1 MTRFGRRWTAAFG
14 LLLTT
19 TACGSS
25 DTADAG
31 TDVGPIERP
40 PTPASEFTPVVLED
54 TVDRLL
60 AVINEGTI
68 EPMHMVVLLKNLD
81 TFFEPIATGASRA
94 MGELGVTGNVLGPT
108 DQSPDDSTTSQDLQ
122 NQQIEQ
128 AVAGG
133 AEGIGVSPYGDV
145 NAAAVDKAVANGAHV
160 VTLDTD
166 VAASKRSLYVG
177 ALNTSVG
184 ATAANT
190 LIAMLPP
197 PPGTVIVHGTS
208 GADWVD
214 GYARTQGAREVIQ
227 AAGYAPV
234 VSEAVFS
241 AEEAVDIDLMKQNIA
256 AANPPVVGM
265 VGLFNISYRCVMGA
279 DAAGIPDVPIVAF
292 DFDPRTVDYM
302 RQERIKAT
310 HTQRQYYEG
319 YLVPYILYGIRT
331 IGLDATREILAP
343 LMDGDSRVN
352 IGLDVVPFDKIDAY
366 NAFLDEIGAGQ

>member
-1 MTRFGRRWTAAFG
+1 MTRVGRRWTAAFG

-25 DTADAG
+25 DTPDAG

-40 PTPASEFTPVVLED
+40 PTLESEFTPVELEE

-145 NAAAVDKAVANGAHV
+145 NAAAVDKAVASGAHV

-177 ALNTSVG
+177 VINTSVG

-197 PPGTVIVHGTS
+197 PPGTVIVHGNT

-234 VSEAVFS
+234 VSEAAF
-241 AEEAVDIDLMKQNIA
+241 AAGEDVDIDYMKQNIA
-256 AANPPVVGM
+256 TANPPVVGM

-302 RQERIKAT
+302 RQGRIKAT

-319 YLVPYILYGIRT
+319 YLVPYILYGIKT
-331 IGLDATREILAP
+331 IGLDATREILGP

>member
-1 MTRFGRRWTAAFG
+1 MTRVGRCWTAAFG

-19 TACGSS
+19 AACGSS
-25 DTADAG
+25 DTAGPD
-31 TDVGPIERP
+31 TDVEHIERP
-40 PTPASEFTPVVLED
+40 PTPASEFTPVVLEE
-54 TVDRLL
+54 TVDRLI
-60 AVINEGTI
+60 ARINESTV
-68 EPMHMVVLLKNLD
+68 EPMQMVVLLKNLD

-94 MGELGVTGNVLGPT
+94 MGELGVTGNVLGPI
-108 DQSPDDSTTSQDLQ
+108 DQSDDPTTSQDLQ
-122 NQQIEQ
+122 DQQIDQ

-133 AEGIGVSPYGDV
+133 VEGIGVSPYGDV
-145 NAAAVDKAVANGAHV
+145 NAAAVDRAVANGVHV

-166 VAASKRSLYVG
+166 VAASKRALYVG
-177 ALNTSVG
+177 TLNTSVG
-184 ATAANT
+184 ATAAKT
-190 LIAMLPP
+190 LLPMLPP
-197 PPGTVIVHGTS
+197 PPGTVIVHGTV

-241 AEEAVDIDLMKQNIA
+241 ADDATDTDWMKTNIE

-265 VGLFNISYRCVMGA
+265 LGLFNISYRCVMGA

-302 RQERIKAT
+302 RQERIRAT

-319 YLVPYILYGIRT
+319 YLVPYILYGIKT

-352 IGLDVVPFDKIDAY
+352 IGLDVVPSGKIDAY

>member
-1 MTRFGRRWTAAFG
+1 MTRIGRCWTATFV

-19 TACGSS
+19 AACGSS

-31 TDVGPIERP
+31 TEVGHIDRA
-40 PTPASEFTPVVLED
+40 PTPQSEFTPVELEA
-54 TVDRLL
+54 TVDRLI
-60 AVINEGTI
+60 AVLNESTI
-68 EPMHMVVLLKNLD
+68 EPMQMVVLLKNLD

-94 MGELGVTGNVLGPT
+94 MGELDVTGNVLGPT
-108 DQSPDDSTTSQDLQ
+108 DQSSDDPTTSQDLQ

-133 AEGIGVSPYGDV
+133 ADGIGISPYGDL
-145 NAAAVDKAVANGAHV
+145 NAAAVDDAVANGVHV

-166 VAASKRSLYVG
+166 VATSKRSLYVG
-177 ALNTSVG
+177 ALNTSAG

-190 LIAMLPP
+190 LLAMLPP
-197 PPGTVIVHGTS
+197 PPGTVLIHGTTAAEW
-208 GADWVD
+208 GD
-214 GYARTQGAREVIQ
+214 GYARTRGAQEVIQ

-234 VSEAVFS
+234 VSEAAFF
-241 AEEAVDIDLMKQNIA
+241 ADEAFDVDWMKGEIE

-302 RQERIKAT
+302 RQGRIKAT

-319 YLVPYILYGIRT
+319 YLVPYILYGIKT

-352 IGLDVVPFDKIDAY
+352 IGLDVVPSVKIDAY
-366 NAFLDEIGAGQ
+366 NSFLDEIGAGQ

>member
-1 MTRFGRRWTAAFG
+1 MAAFG

-19 TACGSS
+19 AACGSS
-25 DTADAG
+25 GTAD
-31 TDVGPIERP
+31 VGREVGRIERP
-40 PTPASEFTPVVLED
+40 PTPESEFTPVELEA
-54 TVDRLL
+54 TVDRLI
-60 AVINEGTI
+60 AMINESTI
-68 EPMHMVVLLKNLD
+68 EPMQMVVLLKHLD

-94 MGELGVTGNVLGPT
+94 MGELEVTGNVLGPT
-108 DQSPDDSTTSQDLQ
+108 DQSGDPTTSQDLQ

-133 AEGIGVSPYGDV
+133 AEGIGVSPYGDI
-145 NAAAVDKAVANGAHV
+145 NAAAVDAAVANGVHV

-166 VAASKRSLYVG
+166 VATSKRSLYVG
-177 ALNTSVG
+177 ALNTSAG
-184 ATAANT
+184 ATAGNT
-190 LIAMLPP
+190 LLPMLPP
-197 PPGTVIVHGTS
+197 PPGTVVIHGTTS
-208 GADWVD
+208 SDWAD
-214 GYARTQGAREVIQ
+214 GYARTLGAKEVVAAAGYTPLVSEAAFFADEAFDVNWMKGRIQ
-227 AAGYAPV
+227 AA
-234 VSEAVFS
+234 
-241 AEEAVDIDLMKQNIA
+241 D
-256 AANPPVVGM
+256 PPVVGI

-302 RQERIKAT
+302 RQGRIKAT

-352 IGLDVVPFDKIDAY
+352 IGLDVVPSNKIDAY
-366 NAFLDEIGAGQ
+366 NSFLDEIGAGQ